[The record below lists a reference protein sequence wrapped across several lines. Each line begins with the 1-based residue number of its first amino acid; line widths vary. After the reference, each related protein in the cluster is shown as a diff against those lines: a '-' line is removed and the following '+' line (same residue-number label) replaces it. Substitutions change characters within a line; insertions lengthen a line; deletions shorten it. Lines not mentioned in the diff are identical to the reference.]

1 MTKTQ
6 PQPAMANQA
15 NQANR
20 TMTDGRV
27 AVEAASRKRIEQ
39 DEVAEEA
46 RLMVLCWVLL
56 SVRRR
61 HACMAPGAERG
72 RSAANAVNLRHGGI
86 EDGMHV
92 CSMSNNLGDGLDHER
107 PRGRVVD

>member
-6 PQPAMANQA
+6 PQPAMGK
-15 NQANR
+15 QANR
-20 TMTDGRV
+20 TMTAGRA
-27 AVEAASRKRIEQ
+27 AVKAASRKRIEQ

-46 RLMVLCWVLL
+46 RLILLSWVLL
-56 SVRRR
+56 SVRRP
-61 HACMAPGAERG
+61 HARMAPGAERG

-92 CSMSNNLGDGLDHER
+92 YSMSNNLGDGLDHER

>member
-1 MTKTQ
+1 MT
-6 PQPAMANQA
+6 A
-15 NQANR
+15 
-20 TMTDGRV
+20 GRV
-27 AVEAASRKRIEQ
+27 AIKAASRKRIEQ

-46 RLMVLCWVLL
+46 RLILLCWVLL

-107 PRGRVVD
+107 PRCRVVD